1 MRHGIA
7 GKMPMN
13 MNHVPD
19 IIMNEINEF
28 GRKKKS
34 PAMRINPGDKMDI
47 SVSSGWAKGVVL
59 VTDVFGISQCIR
71 RCLRVII
78 RKSPDTAD
86 GYRGFEIY
94 FR

>member
-1 MRHGIA
+1 
-7 GKMPMN
+7 MN

-47 SVSSGWAKGVVL
+47 SVSSGWTKGVVL
-59 VTDVFGISQCIR
+59 VTDVFGIS
-71 RCLRVII
+71 
-78 RKSPDTAD
+78 
-86 GYRGFEIY
+86 
-94 FR
+94 